1 MATKKGLGK
10 GLSALLPDKPIYI
23 DENREKVTL
32 LPLSQVTA
40 NPQQPRREFDQEKLS
55 ELAASIKEYGIVQPI
70 IVQKPLQGEQ
80 YMIVAGE
87 RRWRA
92 AQTVGLQQ
100 IPCIIREL
108 SSAQVEELSL
118 VENIQRQDLQ
128 PLEEATALQQ
138 LINSCGY
145 TQEALADKLGK
156 SRSYIANSLRL
167 LNLAPQYQQLL
178 AQGKFTAGHAR
189 AVLSIKSPVKQAV
202 LVKKICADQL
212 SVRQTEMLAK
222 QLNET
227 AVLTKTNNKKAT
239 DPVLQEIALKLKQR
253 WGVKV
258 FLHDKGGRGQ
268 LVMDYYCEDDLQ
280 RILDSLL
287 SE

>member
-10 GLSALLPDKPIYI
+10 GLSALLPDKPIYL
-23 DENREKVTL
+23 DENKEKVTL

-40 NPQQPRREFDQEKLS
+40 NPQQPRREFDQEKLL

-92 AQTVGLQQ
+92 AQTVGLQA

-108 SSAQVEELSL
+108 SSTQVEELSL

-128 PLEEATALQQ
+128 PLEEAKALQQ
-138 LINSCGY
+138 LINNCGY

-156 SRSYIANSLRL
+156 SRPYIANSLRL

-178 AQGKFTAGHAR
+178 AQGKITAGHAR
-189 AVLSIKSPVKQAV
+189 AVLSIKSPVKQDV

-222 QLNET
+222 QLNES

-239 DPVLQEIALKLKQR
+239 DPVLQEIALKLKER

-268 LVMDYYCEDDLQ
+268 LVIDYYCEDDLQ

-287 SE
+287 CE

>member
-10 GLSALLPDKPIYI
+10 GLSALLPDKPLYT
-23 DENREKVTL
+23 DEIKEKVTL
-32 LPLSQVTA
+32 LPLSQVAA
-40 NPQQPRREFDQEKLS
+40 NPGQPRRDFDQEKLL
-55 ELAASIKEYGIVQPI
+55 ELAASIKEYGVVQPI
-70 IVQKPLQGEQ
+70 IVQKPLQGDQ
-80 YMIVAGE
+80 YIIVAGE

-92 AQTVGLQQ
+92 AGIVGLQE

-108 SSAQVEELSL
+108 SSSQVEELSL

-128 PLEEATALQQ
+128 PLEEATALQK
-138 LINSCGY
+138 LINNCGY
-145 TQEALADKLGK
+145 TQETIADKLGK

-189 AVLSIKSPVKQAV
+189 AVLSIKNAIKQAV
-202 LVKKICADQL
+202 LVKKICADNL
-212 SVRQTEMLAK
+212 SVRQAEMLAK

-227 AVLTKTNNKKAT
+227 AVSAKAIRKTAS
-239 DPVLQEIALKLKQR
+239 DPVLEEIASKLKAK

-258 FLHDKGGRGQ
+258 SLHDKGGRGQ
-268 LVMDYYCEDDLQ
+268 MVIDYYCEDDLQ